1 MTSTLTRRRL
11 LQGSLAGIA
20 AGLSGGCAKH
30 RSGRKV
36 VVVGAG
42 LSGLNAALILER
54 WGFEVQV
61 VEARERVGGRIWT
74 LDALPGSPEGGG
86 NVMGANYGRVLK
98 AAHDLQVPLRSPP
111 RTLPS
116 DYFVD
121 GQRIARD
128 DWASAEANP
137 LPDAWRSIPPSRL
150 MGKLNASN
158 PLLQTRAWHDPAL
171 MASDTSALSGLSA
184 LGFPDA
190 AIRLIGANN
199 SYGNNL
205 DETSLMSLY
214 RVMGEFG
221 RLSGPALAVKEATQG
236 NMRLPEAMA
245 GQLAR
250 PIEMGSPVTAVH
262 QSSAATRVT
271 LASGETVDADAVIMT
286 LPLPALRRIDMDLP
300 ASQAT
305 LLETVD
311 YHKVVQLHCIVE
323 APFWE
328 RAGWGG
334 SWWTDNLLGRVFTRP
349 IPGTSRFNMTVWI
362 NGDDCDALNAM
373 DEATCIDRIS
383 RALWDLMP
391 DAREVTSVGQLVR
404 WSNDPFAGGVWALW
418 RPGQAATAHAALRAP
433 AGRVFFAGEHTAE
446 AYRGMEGAMES
457 GERAALEVMR
467 LLA

>member
-11 LQGSLAGIA
+11 LHGSLAGIA

-61 VEARERVGGRIWT
+61 IEARERVGGRIWT

-158 PLLQTRAWHDPAL
+158 PLLQTRAWHDP
-171 MASDTSALSGLSA
+171 
-184 LGFPDA
+184 
-190 AIRLIGANN
+190 
-199 SYGNNL
+199 
-205 DETSLMSLY
+205 
-214 RVMGEFG
+214 
-221 RLSGPALAVKEATQG
+221 
-236 NMRLPEAMA
+236 
-245 GQLAR
+245 
-250 PIEMGSPVTAVH
+250 H
-262 QSSAATRVT
+262 
-271 LASGETVDADAVIMT
+271 
-286 LPLPALRRIDMDLP
+286 
-300 ASQAT
+300 
-305 LLETVD
+305 
-311 YHKVVQLHCIVE
+311 
-323 APFWE
+323 
-328 RAGWGG
+328 
-334 SWWTDNLLGRVFTRP
+334 
-349 IPGTSRFNMTVWI
+349 
-362 NGDDCDALNAM
+362 
-373 DEATCIDRIS
+373 
-383 RALWDLMP
+383 
-391 DAREVTSVGQLVR
+391 
-404 WSNDPFAGGVWALW
+404 
-418 RPGQAATAHAALRAP
+418 
-433 AGRVFFAGEHTAE
+433 
-446 AYRGMEGAMES
+446 
-457 GERAALEVMR
+457 
-467 LLA
+467 

>member
-11 LQGSLAGIA
+11 LHGSLAGIA

-30 RSGRKV
+30 LSGRKV

-74 LDALPGSPEGGG
+74 LDTLPGSPEGGG

-121 GQRIARD
+121 GQRIPRD

-137 LPDAWRSIPPSRL
+137 LPNAWRNIPPSRL

-158 PLLQTRAWHDPAL
+158 PLLQTRAWHDPTL

-221 RLSGPALAVKEATQG
+221 RLSGPALAVKEATKG

-245 GQLAR
+245 RQLAR

-271 LASGETVDADAVIMT
+271 LASGETVDADAVIMA
-286 LPLPALRRIDMDLP
+286 LPLPALRRIDMSLP
-300 ASQAT
+300 ASQTT

-328 RAGWGG
+328 RTGWGG
-334 SWWTDNLLGRVFTRP
+334 SWWTDNLLGRIFTRP

-362 NGDDCDALNAM
+362 NGDDCNALNAM

>member
-30 RSGRKV
+30 LSGRKV

-121 GQRIARD
+121 GHRIARD

-158 PLLQTRAWHDPAL
+158 PLLQTRAWHDPTL

-221 RLSGPALAVKEATQG
+221 RLSGPALAVKEATKG

-262 QSSAATRVT
+262 QSSSATRVK

-300 ASQAT
+300 ASQTT

-334 SWWTDNLLGRVFTRP
+334 SWWTDNLLGRIFTRP

>member
-11 LQGSLAGIA
+11 LHGSLAGIA

-30 RSGRKV
+30 LSGRKV

-121 GQRIARD
+121 GHRIARD

-158 PLLQTRAWHDPAL
+158 PLLQTRAWHDPTL

-221 RLSGPALAVKEATQG
+221 RLSGPALAVKEATKG

-245 GQLAR
+245 RQLAR

-262 QSSAATRVT
+262 QSSSATRVK

-300 ASQAT
+300 ASQTT
-305 LLETVD
+305 LLEAVD

-323 APFWE
+323 APFWKS
-328 RAGWGG
+328 AGWGG
-334 SWWTDNLLGRVFTRP
+334 SWWTDNLLGRIFTRP

>member
-11 LQGSLAGIA
+11 LHGSLAGIA
-20 AGLSGGCAKH
+20 AGLSGSCAKH
-30 RSGRKV
+30 LSGRKV

-121 GQRIARD
+121 GQRIPRD

-137 LPDAWRSIPPSRL
+137 LPNAWRNIPPSRL

-158 PLLQTRAWHDPAL
+158 PLLQTRAWHDPTL

-221 RLSGPALAVKEATQG
+221 RLSGPALAVKEATKG

-245 GQLAR
+245 RQLAR

-262 QSSAATRVT
+262 QSSSVTRVT

-300 ASQAT
+300 ASQTT
-305 LLETVD
+305 LLEAVD

-323 APFWE
+323 APFWKS
-328 RAGWGG
+328 AGWGG
-334 SWWTDNLLGRVFTRP
+334 SWWTDNLLGRIFTRP
-349 IPGTSRFNMTVWI
+349 IPGTRRFNMTVWI

>member
-20 AGLSGGCAKH
+20 AGLSGGCAKN

-121 GQRIARD
+121 GHRIARD

-158 PLLQTRAWHDPAL
+158 PLLQTRAWNDPTL

-221 RLSGPALAVKEATQG
+221 RLSGPALAVKEATKG

>member
-1 MTSTLTRRRL
+1 MTSTLTRRSL
-11 LQGSLAGIA
+11 LHGSLAGIA

-30 RSGRKV
+30 LSGRKV

-98 AAHDLQVPLRSPP
+98 AAHDLRVPLRSPP

-158 PLLQTRAWHDPAL
+158 PLLQTRAWHDPTL

-221 RLSGPALAVKEATQG
+221 RLSGPALAVKEATKG

-245 GQLAR
+245 RQLAR

-262 QSSAATRVT
+262 QSSSVTRVT

-300 ASQAT
+300 ASQTT
-305 LLETVD
+305 LLEAVD

-323 APFWE
+323 APFWKS
-328 RAGWGG
+328 AGWGG
-334 SWWTDNLLGRVFTRP
+334 SWWTDNLLGRIFTRP

-391 DAREVTSVGQLVR
+391 DAREVTLVGQLVR

>member
-1 MTSTLTRRRL
+1 MTSTLTRRSL

-30 RSGRKV
+30 LSGRKV

-121 GQRIARD
+121 GQRIPRD

-137 LPDAWRSIPPSRL
+137 LPNAWRNIPPSRL

-158 PLLQTRAWHDPAL
+158 PLLQTRAWHDPTL

-221 RLSGPALAVKEATQG
+221 RLSGPALAVKEATKG

-245 GQLAR
+245 RQLAR

-262 QSSAATRVT
+262 QSSSVTRVT

-300 ASQAT
+300 ASQTT
-305 LLETVD
+305 LLEAVD

-323 APFWE
+323 APFWKS
-328 RAGWGG
+328 AGWGG
-334 SWWTDNLLGRVFTRP
+334 SWWTDNLLGRIFTRP

>member
-1 MTSTLTRRRL
+1 MTSTLTRRLL
-11 LQGSLAGIA
+11 LQCSLAGIA

-30 RSGRKV
+30 LSGRKV

-54 WGFEVQV
+54 WGFDVQV

-128 DWASAEANP
+128 DWALAEANP

-158 PLLQTRAWHDPAL
+158 PLLQTRAWQDPKL

-221 RLSGPALAVKEATQG
+221 RLSGPALAVKEATKG

-250 PIEMGSPVTAVH
+250 PIEMGSPVKAVR
-262 QSSAATRVT
+262 QSSSATLVT
-271 LASGETVDADAVIMT
+271 LASGETLDADAVIMT
-286 LPLPALRRIDMDLP
+286 PPIPALRRIDMDLP

-305 LLETVD
+305 LLETID

-328 RAGWGG
+328 SAGWGG
-334 SWWTDNLLGRVFTRP
+334 SWWTDNLLGRIFTRP
-349 IPGTSRFNMTVWI
+349 IPGTTRFNMTVWI

-373 DEATCIDRIS
+373 DEVTCVDRVS

-391 DAREVTSVGQLVR
+391 DAREVTSLGQLVR

>member
-116 DYFVD
+116 DFFVA
-121 GQRIARD
+121 GHRIARD

-158 PLLQTRAWHDPAL
+158 PLLQTRAWHDPTL

-221 RLSGPALAVKEATQG
+221 RLSGPALAVKEATKG

-245 GQLAR
+245 RQLAR

-262 QSSAATRVT
+262 QSSSVTRVT

-300 ASQAT
+300 ASQTT
-305 LLETVD
+305 LLEAVD

-323 APFWE
+323 APFWKS
-328 RAGWGG
+328 AGWGG
-334 SWWTDNLLGRVFTRP
+334 SWWTDNLLGRIFTRP

-391 DAREVTSVGQLVR
+391 DAREATSVGQLVR

>member
-30 RSGRKV
+30 LSGRKV

-121 GQRIARD
+121 GHRIARD

-158 PLLQTRAWHDPAL
+158 PLLQTRAWHDPTL

-221 RLSGPALAVKEATQG
+221 RLSGPALAVKEATKG

-262 QSSAATRVT
+262 QSSSATRVT

-300 ASQAT
+300 ASQTT

>member
-98 AAHDLQVPLRSPP
+98 AAHDLEVPLRSPP

-137 LPDAWRSIPPSRL
+137 LPDAWRNIPPSRL

-158 PLLQTRAWHDPAL
+158 PLLQTRAWHDPTL

>member
-334 SWWTDNLLGRVFTRP
+334 SWWTDNLLGRIFTRP

>member
-11 LQGSLAGIA
+11 LHSSLAGIA

-30 RSGRKV
+30 LSGRKV

-61 VEARERVGGRIWT
+61 LEARKRVGGRIWT

-98 AAHDLQVPLRSPP
+98 AAHDLEVPLRSPP

-221 RLSGPALAVKEATQG
+221 RLSGPALAVKEATKG

-262 QSSAATRVT
+262 QSSSATRVT

-300 ASQAT
+300 ASQTT

-349 IPGTSRFNMTVWI
+349 IPDTSRFNMTVWI

-391 DAREVTSVGQLVR
+391 DAREVTSVGELVR

-418 RPGQAATAHAALRAP
+418 QPGQAATAHAALRAP

>member
-1 MTSTLTRRRL
+1 MTSTLTRRSL
-11 LQGSLAGIA
+11 LHGSLAGIA

-30 RSGRKV
+30 LSGRKV

-121 GQRIARD
+121 GQRIPRD

-137 LPDAWRSIPPSRL
+137 LPKAWRNIPPSRL

-158 PLLQTRAWHDPAL
+158 PLLQTRAWHDPTL

-221 RLSGPALAVKEATQG
+221 RLSGPALAVKEATKG

-245 GQLAR
+245 RQLAR

-262 QSSAATRVT
+262 QSSSVTRVT

-300 ASQAT
+300 ASQTT
-305 LLETVD
+305 LLEAVD

-323 APFWE
+323 APFWKS
-328 RAGWGG
+328 AGWGG
-334 SWWTDNLLGRVFTRP
+334 SWWTDNLLGRIFTRP

-391 DAREVTSVGQLVR
+391 DAREATSVGQLVR

>member
-11 LQGSLAGIA
+11 LHGSLAGIA
-20 AGLSGGCAKH
+20 AGLSGSCAKH
-30 RSGRKV
+30 LSGRKV

-121 GQRIARD
+121 GQRIPRD

-137 LPDAWRSIPPSRL
+137 LPNAWRNIPPSRL

-158 PLLQTRAWHDPAL
+158 PLLQTRAWHDPTL

-221 RLSGPALAVKEATQG
+221 RLSGPALAVKEATKG

-245 GQLAR
+245 RQLAR

-262 QSSAATRVT
+262 QSSSVTRVT

-300 ASQAT
+300 ASQTT
-305 LLETVD
+305 LLEAVD

-323 APFWE
+323 APFWKS
-328 RAGWGG
+328 AGWGG
-334 SWWTDNLLGRVFTRP
+334 SWWTDNLLGRIFTRP

>member
-30 RSGRKV
+30 LSGRKV

-121 GQRIARD
+121 GQRIPRD

-137 LPDAWRSIPPSRL
+137 LPNAWRNISPSRL

-158 PLLQTRAWHDPAL
+158 PLLQTRAWHDPTL

-221 RLSGPALAVKEATQG
+221 RLSGPALAVKEATKG

-262 QSSAATRVT
+262 QSSSATRVK

-300 ASQAT
+300 ASQTT

-334 SWWTDNLLGRVFTRP
+334 SWWTDNLLGRIFTRP

>member
-1 MTSTLTRRRL
+1 MTSTLTRRSL

-30 RSGRKV
+30 LSGRKV

-121 GQRIARD
+121 GQRIPRD

-137 LPDAWRSIPPSRL
+137 LPNAWRNIPPSRL

-158 PLLQTRAWHDPAL
+158 PLLQTRAWHDPTL

-221 RLSGPALAVKEATQG
+221 RLSGPALAVKEATKG

-245 GQLAR
+245 RQLAR

-262 QSSAATRVT
+262 QSSSVTRVT

-300 ASQAT
+300 ASQTT
-305 LLETVD
+305 LLEAVD

-323 APFWE
+323 APFWKS
-328 RAGWGG
+328 AGWGG
-334 SWWTDNLLGRVFTRP
+334 SWWTDNLLGRIFTRP

-391 DAREVTSVGQLVR
+391 DAREVTLVGQLVR

>member
-1 MTSTLTRRRL
+1 MTSTLTRRSL
-11 LQGSLAGIA
+11 LHGSLAGIA

-30 RSGRKV
+30 LSGRKV

-121 GQRIARD
+121 GQRIPRD

-137 LPDAWRSIPPSRL
+137 LPKAWRNIPPSRL

-158 PLLQTRAWHDPAL
+158 PLLQTRAWHDPTL

-221 RLSGPALAVKEATQG
+221 RLSGPALAVKEATKG

-245 GQLAR
+245 RQLAR

-262 QSSAATRVT
+262 QSSSVTRVT

-300 ASQAT
+300 ASQTT
-305 LLETVD
+305 LLEAVD

-323 APFWE
+323 APFWKS
-328 RAGWGG
+328 AGWGG
-334 SWWTDNLLGRVFTRP
+334 SWWTDNLLGRIFTRP

-391 DAREVTSVGQLVR
+391 DAREVTLVGQLVR
-404 WSNDPFAGGVWALW
+404 WSNDPFAGGGWALW